1 MPPDESNFFRRFRLS
16 EVIEVTRK
24 LLTPG
29 YVAYEDSQEDELRS
43 DLYDSEYSDT
53 EAQTNMATHHDDM
66 LDSFLLGR
74 GD

>member
-29 YVAYEDSQEDELRS
+29 YVAYEDSQEDDLRS
-43 DLYDSEYSDT
+43 DLYDSE
-53 EAQTNMATHHDDM
+53 
-66 LDSFLLGR
+66 
-74 GD
+74 